1 MSDTSLRAK
10 QNFTT
15 HGLTT
20 RSDTRKCYEAWL
32 DIKRKCYDDTAREY
46 SRYGANGRTIS
57 EEWINNPTS
66 FVEYVI
72 GLPNFEMSRSLDRI
86 ENKDGYTRGNLRWA
100 TAKEQARNR
109 GMSVRNTSGV
119 QGVAF
124 RKVGK
129 ATFATAVWFDLED
142 GKSRSKT
149 FAVSKFGL
157 LPAFKLAYEYRHKM
171 LEELNKQGAGYSQN
185 HGKDLYGTVSSRKS
199 EFTDSEWYIS
209 NKSN

>member
-1 MSDTSLRAK
+1 MFDRSLHAQ
-10 QNFTT
+10 QNFTK

-20 RSDTRKCYEAWL
+20 KPDTRKCYEAWL
-32 DIKRKCYDDTAREY
+32 DIKRKCYDESAREF
-46 SRYGANGRTIS
+46 SRYGANGRSIS
-57 EEWINNPTS
+57 EEWSNDPIS
-66 FVEYVI
+66 FVDYVI
-72 GLPNFEMSRSLDRI
+72 SLPNFEMSRSLDRI

-124 RKVGK
+124 RKVGNS
-129 ATFATAVWFDLED
+129 TFATAVWFDLDD
-142 GKSRSKT
+142 GKARSKT

-171 LEELNKQGAGYSQN
+171 LGELNKLGAGYAQN
-185 HGKDLYGTVSSRKS
+185 HGKDLYGTVDSRKA
-199 EFTDSEWYIS
+199 EFTDSEWYNS
-209 NKSN
+209 NKPN